1 MTVSTAMPTATFS
14 PTSAVAQA
22 AGDGRDLTGL
32 AGWTVEVMER
42 LGAPGAG
49 LAVAAENLFPPLP
62 SEVILPLAGFTAS
75 QGNMSLT
82 AAIVWTTLG
91 SLVGAL
97 ALYWIGALVGLQRL
111 REWADR
117 MPLVNV
123 EDIDKAH
130 AWFHKHG
137 EKAVFFGR
145 MVPLVRSFVS
155 IPAGVERMNVLRF
168 ALLTTAG
175 SLIWN
180 SIFIVAGYYLGES
193 WDAVENITGPLQKAV
208 IAVIGAG
215 LVWWLVRRVRAHR
228 AANDDARQPPS
239 ARV

>member
-1 MTVSTAMPTATFS
+1 MTVATAMPALTHATL
-14 PTSAVAQA
+14 AQSG
-22 AGDGRDLTGL
+22 GDGQDLTGL
-32 AGWTVEVMER
+32 AGWTVDMMER

-75 QGNMSLT
+75 QGDMSLVG
-82 AAIVWTTLG
+82 AIVWTTLG

-137 EKAVFFGR
+137 EAAVFFGR

-180 SIFIVAGYYLGES
+180 SIFIIAGFYLGEN
-193 WDAVENITGPLQKAV
+193 WDAVENITGPLQKVVIVV
-208 IAVIGAG
+208 IAAG
-215 LVWWLVRRVRAHR
+215 LVWWLVRRVQARR
-228 AANDDARQPPS
+228 AANDDAGRPPS
-239 ARV
+239 TQL